1 MPCSLFWP
9 NDKKRETR
17 SSCDTGITEKTQQ
30 RKAARK
36 DVEIANKVSQSRK
49 NNRSTNSNER

>member
-17 SSCDTGITEKTQQ
+17 SSCDTGITERKRSKGKQQ
-30 RKAARK
+30 EKML
-36 DVEIANKVSQSRK
+36 E
-49 NNRSTNSNER
+49 